1 VTSGL
6 SEREVQPAADHKVSN
21 KSVKAQNQAA
31 YKNESYD
38 QVMIS
43 EGMESSQFQQQPKF
57 YFQAHEQPQQYFQP
71 VRNSQ
76 EFNTSRFSG

>member
-43 EGMESSQFQQQPKF
+43 EGMESSQFQQQP
-57 YFQAHEQPQQYFQP
+57 
-71 VRNSQ
+71 
-76 EFNTSRFSG
+76 